1 MKEYHIAQFNTAH
14 MRAALDTTLMAGFAQ
29 QLDAVNALAD
39 AHPGFI
45 WRLTGE
51 DPEDPAIRSLGENRL
66 VNISVWRDIASLS
79 DYAYRSNHAAALRR
93 RSEWFFTQSQ
103 ASLVLW
109 WVEAG
114 TIPSIGE
121 AVDRLMHLRARG
133 ETPHAFS
140 FRVQFPPEPRIS

>member
-1 MKEYHIAQFNTAH
+1 
-14 MRAALDTTLMAGFAQ
+14 MRGPLDASIMAGFVG
-29 QLDAVNALAD
+29 QLDAMNALAD

-51 DPEDPAIRSLGENRL
+51 DPNDPAIVSLGENRL

-79 DYAYRSNHAAALRR
+79 DYAYRSGHAAILRK
-93 RSEWFFTQSQ
+93 RSEWFLKQAQ

-114 TIPSIGE
+114 SIPSIAQ
-121 AVDRLMHLRARG
+121 AVQRLTHLRLHGAS
-133 ETPHAFS
+133 THAFS
-140 FRVQFPPEPRIS
+140 FREHFPPP

>member
-1 MKEYHIAQFNTAH
+1 MKQHHIAQLNTAH
-14 MRAALDTTLMAGFAQ
+14 MRAALDTPVMAGFAQ
-29 QLDAVNALAD
+29 QLDVINALAD

-51 DPEDPAIRSLGENRL
+51 DPNDPAIRSLGENRL

-79 DYAYRSNHAAALRR
+79 DYAYRSDHAAALRR
-93 RSEWFFTQSQ
+93 RSEWFFSQSQ

-114 TIPSIGE
+114 SIPSISESVG
-121 AVDRLMHLRARG
+121 RLMHLRAHGPTTR
-133 ETPHAFS
+133 AFG
-140 FRVQFPPEPRIS
+140 FRDQFPPGETF